1 MLSQLYIQN
10 IAVIKEASIDLK
22 EGFNVF
28 TGETGAGKSM
38 LIGAINAVLGE
49 RTSRDLIRTGETTA
63 QVSALFTSVS
73 PGVSDLLSQLGY
85 PVEPGEE
92 LLISREI
99 SLDGKT
105 VCRINGKPAT
115 ASILRQIAGE
125 LIHIHGQHDNQQLVT
140 PEQHLRFIDN
150 FGGLEE
156 ELRTYQKLY
165 SRLGEIKKQMDALA
179 LDESEKARKLDLL
192 QYQIDEIT
200 AAELQPGEE
209 EELLSQRK
217 KMRNR
222 ERVME
227 VLSGAKSLIDGDD
240 QMTGLEELL
249 DNLSAQ
255 VSAGAQYMD
264 ELKAM
269 SARLEEMSYEIRD
282 YQSTLGDLLEEMDYD
297 PRLIDSV
304 EERLD
309 LIYRL
314 KKKYGSSVEEILEF
328 LAKAQK
334 ELDDIQFSQQKT
346 EQLETEYNKLL
357 EEATQAAAAL
367 SQHRKAAGEAFTRQV
382 GEELTYLDMPSVKLF
397 FSFTQGPLTSNGMDI
412 GQMMI
417 STNPGEP
424 PKPLAKIASGG
435 ELSRIMLSI
444 KNTMADKDQV
454 GTLIFDE
461 IDTGVSGRAAQKI
474 GQKLQQV
481 AQNRQVI
488 CVTHLAQ
495 VAAYGNHH
503 LRIFK
508 TVKNERTF
516 TQVSALSQEE
526 REMELARMMG
536 GDRVTQAALQ
546 NVREMLA
553 DAQKTC

>member
-269 SARLEEMSYEIRD
+269 SARLKEMSYEIRD

>member
-140 PEQHLRFIDN
+140 PEQHLRFIDS

-179 LDESEKARKLDLL
+179 LDEIEKARKLDLL

-249 DNLSAQ
+249 DNLLAQ

-304 EERLD
+304 EELLD

-314 KKKYGSSVEEILEF
+314 KKKYGSSVEENLEF

>member
-38 LIGAINAVLGE
+38 LIGAINAVLGG

-227 VLSGAKSLIDGDD
+227 VLSGAKCLIDGDD

-297 PRLIDSV
+297 PRLIDNV